1 MKKIMMLGGLSY
13 LIPAINSAHRHG
25 YHVITVDYIPDN
37 IAHKYSDEYYNI
49 STFDKEAILEVARRI
64 QIDGIISFAV
74 DAGVVS
80 AAYVAEQMG
89 LPFQCSYESTCIL
102 QDKALFRKFL
112 AKNGF
117 NTPKAKGYSEVED
130 ALKDVDYYTWPV
142 IVKPVDSCGSKG
154 VLKVESA
161 DNLKEAIENALRIS
175 HSGSFIIE
183 DFLEKEGLSSGSES
197 FFVDGKLLYNGF
209 YDQYF
214 DNEAVN
220 PYTPSAECWTA
231 DKPESVLEEVRSELQ
246 RLGDLLQIRTGL
258 FNVEWRVCKD
268 GKVYLMEVS
277 PRAGGNRLAEMLNYA
292 ADVDII
298 EAEVMQ
304 AVGEPVENIH
314 EPNYNGSYAIYV
326 LHSEKAGIFRGV
338 DINTQFRSDH
348 VIEEEVR
355 VPIGSHIDAFTG
367 ANQALGT
374 LFLKFS
380 SIEEM
385 HHTLSNI
392 TSFVKIEV
400 N

>member
-13 LIPAINSAHRHG
+13 LIPAIEAAHRHG

-49 STFDKEAILEVARRI
+49 STFDKEAILEVAQRLK
-64 QIDGIISFAV
+64 IDGIISFAV

-102 QDKALFRKFL
+102 QDKALFREFL

-117 NTPKAKGYSEVED
+117 NSPKAKGYTKVED
-130 ALKDVDYYTWPV
+130 ALQDVGYFTWPV

-154 VLKVESA
+154 VMKVNSPE
-161 DNLKEAIENALRIS
+161 DLGQAIDQALMVS

-183 DFLEKEGLSSGSES
+183 EFLEKDGLSSGSES
-197 FFVDGKLLYNGF
+197 FYVDGKLLYNGF

-220 PYTPSAECWTA
+220 PYTPSAECWPA
-231 DKPESVLEEVRSELQ
+231 NKPDSILNEVRSELQ
-246 RLGDLLQIRTGL
+246 RLGDLLHIRTGL
-258 FNVEWRVCKD
+258 FNVEWRICRD

-298 EAEVMQ
+298 DAEVMQ
-304 AVGEPVENIH
+304 AVSDSLGVIH
-314 EPNYNGSYAIYV
+314 EPNYRGYYAIYV
-326 LHSEKAGIFRGV
+326 LHSEKSGIFNGV
-338 DINTQFRSDH
+338 KIDRQFKKSH
-348 VIEEEVR
+348 LVEEEIR
-355 VPIGSHIDAFTG
+355 VPLNTHIDAFSG

-380 SIEEM
+380 SMDEM
-385 HHTLSNI
+385 HSNLSHIANNVSI
-392 TSFVKIEV
+392 IVS
-400 N
+400 

>member
-1 MKKIMMLGGLSY
+1 MMLGGLSY
-13 LIPAINSAHRHG
+13 LIPAIEAAHRHG

-49 STFDKEAILEVARRI
+49 STFDKEAISEVAQRI

-74 DAGVVS
+74 DAGVTS
-80 AAYVAEQMG
+80 AAFVAEKMG

-102 QDKALFRKFL
+102 QDKALFREFL
-112 AKNGF
+112 TKNGF
-117 NTPKAKGYSEVED
+117 NTPKARGYSKVED
-130 ALKDVDYYTWPV
+130 ALKDIDFFSWPV

-154 VLKVESA
+154 VLKVNSPE
-161 DNLKEAIENALRIS
+161 NLEDAILDALSIS
-175 HSGSFIIE
+175 HSGHFIIE

-197 FFVDGKLLYNGF
+197 FFLDGKLMYNGF

-220 PYTPSAECWTA
+220 PYTPSAECWPS
-231 DKPESVLEEVRSELQ
+231 DKPEEVLNEVRSELQ
-246 RLGDLLQIRTGL
+246 RLGDLLHIGTGL

-298 EAEVMQ
+298 EAEVMK
-304 AVGEPVENIH
+304 AVGESVLGIH
-314 EPNYNGSYAIYV
+314 EPNYKGSFAIYV
-326 LHSEKAGIFRGV
+326 LHSEVAGTFEGIEIDPDFEV
-338 DINTQFRSDH
+338 KH
-348 VIEEEVR
+348 VLEKEIR
-355 VPIGSHIDAFTG
+355 VPKGTHVEAFTG

-374 LFLKFS
+374 LFLKF
-380 SIEEM
+380 IDNNEM
-385 HHTLSNI
+385 HQMLPRVSD
-392 TSFVKIEV
+392 SVRV
-400 N
+400 NVSK